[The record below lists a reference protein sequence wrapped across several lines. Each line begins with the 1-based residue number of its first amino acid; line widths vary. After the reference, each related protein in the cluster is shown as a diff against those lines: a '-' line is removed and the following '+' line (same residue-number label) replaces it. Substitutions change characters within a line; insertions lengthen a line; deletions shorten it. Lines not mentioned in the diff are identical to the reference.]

1 MELKAFIEETLCQIA
16 EAMNGAQS
24 RLEYLG
30 VNINPPYMVEEGE
43 YVDASHRSSTVH
55 CLQKVD
61 FDIAVTA
68 SSGMKKDGELS
79 ISVLQPSWEA
89 GPPPK
94 ASTPLCLEF
103 AFSLLF
109 GCRRVNLRACE
120 LY

>member
-68 SSGMKKDGELS
+68 SSGMKKDSELS
-79 ISVLQPSWEA
+79 ISVLAAKLGGAAATES
-89 GPPPK
+89 
-94 ASTPLCLEF
+94 
-103 AFSLLF
+103 
-109 GCRRVNLRACE
+109 VNSAVSRIRFQLVVRMPQGKFE
-120 LY
+120 GM